1 MNWDKNTN
9 IRDAGHWLSKK
20 IELIELKDKQ
30 KTLKTNINIL
40 RGGIFNVE
48 LGEGNIGAEK
58 NKKRPCLV
66 LSHNNLNKGDIVVI
80 IPLSTKFNFDIKN
93 GQKIPKYA
101 NHYVFYKAKYDFLTD
116 DSCVKCEDV
125 RSIDKVRIVEHL
137 GNIDPKDLDK
147 IKNRIL
153 FTFGF

>member
-1 MNWDKNTN
+1 MSWDKNTN

-30 KTLKTNINIL
+30 KTEKTNINIL

-66 LSHNNLNKGDIVVI
+66 LSHNNLNKGETVI
-80 IPLSTKFNFDIKN
+80 IMPLTTKFNFDIKTKS
-93 GQKIPKYA
+93 GIGFYLLL
-101 NHYVFYKAKYDFLTD
+101 VFNNNSQILIYIAIDFL
-116 DSCVKCEDV
+116 
-125 RSIDKVRIVEHL
+125 
-137 GNIDPKDLDK
+137 LD
-147 IKNRIL
+147 IA
-153 FTFGF
+153 